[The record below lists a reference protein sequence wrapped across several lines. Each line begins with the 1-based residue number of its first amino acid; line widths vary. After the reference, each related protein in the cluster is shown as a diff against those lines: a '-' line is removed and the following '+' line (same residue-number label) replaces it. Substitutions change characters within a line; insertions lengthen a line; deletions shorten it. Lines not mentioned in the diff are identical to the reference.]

1 MRYPAGSQTLCH
13 RSRHRAA
20 FTLMEVIIALGVL
33 GMSMAAIGTLVQ
45 IGGQNALQARLLT
58 TAQFLAE
65 SKLSE
70 VKAGILSPTATGP
83 IPFPTTET
91 MEPFQYTI
99 RSQAIDSQGM
109 LLSVEILVE
118 FIPEDG
124 SLPLQHSI
132 TTWMID
138 PAVELAPESNEL
150 LRDFLTL
157 EDI

>member
-1 MRYPAGSQTLCH
+1 MRYSISSKSERYH
-13 RSRHRAA
+13 RRAA

-45 IGGQNALQARLLT
+45 LGGQNALQARLLT

-70 VKAGILSPTATGP
+70 VKAGILAPTATGP

-91 MEPFQYTI
+91 MEPFQFTI
-99 RSQAIDSQGM
+99 RSQPIDAQGM
-109 LLSVEILVE
+109 LLAVEILVE
-118 FIPEDG
+118 YLPEDG
-124 SLPLQHSI
+124 SFPIRHSV

-138 PAVELAPESNEL
+138 PAVELAPESTEN